1 MGYNNI
7 RATVKWQD
15 PHTNKIKYCSSEK
28 VDEHNNKF
36 GKGWSQGSELMISTN
51 IYTLPTLKIYPSDHP
66 FINDD
71 IFEVQVNFS
80 PGGTPICI
88 IAQYR
93 EHHNM

>member
-1 MGYNNI
+1 
-7 RATVKWQD
+7 
-15 PHTNKIKYCSSEK
+15 
-28 VDEHNNKF
+28 
-36 GKGWSQGSELMISTN
+36 MISTN